1 MKNNLWIT
9 SCHVTHEESLN
20 QMALSLFEKIH
31 KTMKT
36 LARWGYSEITI
47 NLSEMKLFT
56 YIHPDL
62 HEQVRER
69 LLKILNE
76 RSFFVKICN
85 PTDWIIYWKPLPT
98 ESKVPRLTSRDLIQ
112 AGYNPAQGSLFS
124 DILQGLRTAILKGEV
139 SNDTLQANLLWVK
152 EKFPI

>member
-20 QMALSLFEKIH
+20 QMAISLFEKIH

-36 LARWGYSEITI
+36 LARWGYSEMKL
-47 NLSEMKLFT
+47 NFLEMKLFN

-62 HEQVRER
+62 HEQVRDR
-69 LLKILNE
+69 LVKVFHE
-76 RSFFVKICN
+76 RSFTVNTK
-85 PTDWIIYWKPLPT
+85 DWIVYWKPLPN
-98 ESKVPRLTSRDLIQ
+98 ESKVPRLTSRDFIQ
-112 AGYNPAQGSLFS
+112 AGYNPAQGSLFN

-152 EKFPI
+152 EKFPL